1 MKPGDRWKQ
10 IWTPKYMTRGCVQ
23 GKLPLGEVSSEG
35 GAIRSLSEM
44 GVMLTM
50 LTTGIKPGAM
60 GAMGPAKPGDPA
72 NPGAAN
78 SSKTDVLVMETKAK
92 IIEIL
97 QFILDVRLDYRITSL
112 LSILKE
118 RVVDSERDSS
128 GRGGGIR
135 GIDLEVN
142 ASLIELSTRRSYQG
156 AFSEYCEYFDDS
168 SSH

>member
-1 MKPGDRWKQ
+1 MSVLLMKWKAT
-10 IWTPKYMTRGCVQ
+10 ITESAASAEKEEH
-23 GKLPLGEVSSEG
+23 GE
-35 GAIRSLSEM
+35 
-44 GVMLTM
+44 VMLTM
-50 LTTGIKPGAM
+50 LTTGIKPGTM

-78 SSKTDVLVMETKAK
+78 ASKTDVLVMETKAK

-128 GRGGGIR
+128 GAGRGGGIR
-135 GIDLEVN
+135 GIDLEVTDV
-142 ASLIELSTRRSYQG
+142 SL
-156 AFSEYCEYFDDS
+156 
-168 SSH
+168 